1 MELIAAEDRC
11 HRLEG
16 RLETL
21 QEIAPS
27 EGQDA
32 ETPSI
37 ISMLEAADR
46 SSSVPE
52 LVRAVGDLELRTR
65 QAMASELVR
74 SASQSRTIEEVAG
87 LLSALR
93 QSGFDAHAQTAP
105 PAMAMVRSVDDT
117 SAPAWELIREGLEE
131 YVLILV
137 QASVKFHQPEDA
149 AAFVV
154 ALHRAALPQ
163 YAESLLQA
171 MAVTRPL
178 VDLVAVT
185 LTLAGGEL
193 DAAVIAAVT
202 SAAQRPVADLVTLTI
217 ELRTYCLARYADV
230 LLQVSAATRSAVHVA
245 DLIRCLTEH
254 GLEQEAE
261 TVFSLAQNRSASH
274 LITLIGALRDDRTWS
289 ALEGAAQRRSVNDL
303 AVMIAELYLAG
314 RHQVATNL
322 LMLTLEKRPSAQI
335 QHLIFDLEAMQPGA
349 EAVMAAAARTLTP
362 EDAASLLLRIE
373 RCGLPEQAQVIF
385 RSTIYNDLVRQSG
398 SFLAALG
405 LSNSSYARVDVLC
418 NDAREIGVET
428 VAYLPLA
435 LESASLTNHVAA
447 IIQVRC
453 HSCPILDV
461 VMLISR
467 LTASNRGPLME
478 RVVTGILDHF
488 VNARSLTEQVSPLA
502 AL

>member
-1 MELIAAEDRC
+1 MSLRELHRKALKSNRHGSEVQELQDKLAEADEDTRRLTTHQRALEDALRDRERQLSDVRARSRNLETQIEEHHLAHRAELELRYGEYARLQEESGDLQEQVIYLQEVLAVTRAELIAAEDRC
-11 HRLEG
+11 HRLED

-32 ETPSI
+32 ESPSI

-202 SAAQRPVADLVTLTI
+202 SAAQRPVTDLVTLTI

-230 LLQVSAATRSAVHVA
+230 LLQVSAATRS
-245 DLIRCLTEH
+245 
-254 GLEQEAE
+254 G
-261 TVFSLAQNRSASH
+261 
-274 LITLIGALRDDRTWS
+274 
-289 ALEGAAQRRSVNDL
+289 
-303 AVMIAELYLAG
+303 
-314 RHQVATNL
+314 
-322 LMLTLEKRPSAQI
+322 
-335 QHLIFDLEAMQPGA
+335 
-349 EAVMAAAARTLTP
+349 
-362 EDAASLLLRIE
+362 
-373 RCGLPEQAQVIF
+373 
-385 RSTIYNDLVRQSG
+385 
-398 SFLAALG
+398 
-405 LSNSSYARVDVLC
+405 
-418 NDAREIGVET
+418 
-428 VAYLPLA
+428 
-435 LESASLTNHVAA
+435 
-447 IIQVRC
+447 
-453 HSCPILDV
+453 
-461 VMLISR
+461 
-467 LTASNRGPLME
+467 
-478 RVVTGILDHF
+478 
-488 VNARSLTEQVSPLA
+488 
-502 AL
+502 